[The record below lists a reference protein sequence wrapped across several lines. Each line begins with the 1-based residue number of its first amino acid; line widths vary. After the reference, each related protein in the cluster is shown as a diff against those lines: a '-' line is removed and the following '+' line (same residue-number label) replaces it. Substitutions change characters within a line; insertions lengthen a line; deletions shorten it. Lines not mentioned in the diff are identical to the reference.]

1 MAEGLQGISRPW
13 WQGLE
18 EIFIFLKNSNKKLG
32 YFLAFLADMADL
44 IKIGRNTDKEEE
56 ATEDSVERPVL

>member
-1 MAEGLQGISRPW
+1 MKIRKSRTKKSFETLAEGLQGISRPW

-18 EIFIFLKNSNKKLG
+18 EIFIFLKNTNKKLW

-44 IKIGRNTDKEEE
+44 IKIGPKH
-56 ATEDSVERPVL
+56 